1 MSDQAKYYDY
11 YLVEGPKV
19 KELIE
24 SYYALGEQRS
34 RVLDEACKSVGA
46 IAFINSSG
54 LGDKGDKLRA
64 FAWNADFTFPC
75 PITIKE
81 RSIFNNKPVLIVRG
95 KGNTKEGREY
105 NIKLD
110 SVIKSANESLGSY
123 PCWASY
129 IINHYGVMRTA
140 QGGPSSFHK
149 HATAM
154 LTTNC
159 GMLRERK
166 DALVFCIPN
175 SEDRFRNEVSIPP
188 EFKKLTYGQY
198 YDMTSTL

>member
-19 KELIE
+19 KELIQ
-24 SYYALGEQRS
+24 SYETVGEQRS
-34 RVLDEACKSVGA
+34 MVIDEACRSVGA
-46 IAFINSSG
+46 IAFINSYG

-64 FAWNADFTFPC
+64 FAWDAECTFPC

-81 RSIFNNKPVLIVRG
+81 RSIFNNKPVIVVRG
-95 KGNTKEGREY
+95 KGNTKEGRDY
-105 NIKLD
+105 NKKLD
-110 SVIKSANESLGSY
+110 SVIKSANERLGSY
-123 PCWASY
+123 PCWESY

-140 QGGPSSFHK
+140 QGGPSSFRK

-154 LTTNC
+154 LTTKC
-159 GMLRERK
+159 GMLFERN

-175 SEDRFRNEVSIPP
+175 RVDGFKNEVSIPP
-188 EFKKLTYGQY
+188 DFIKLTYGQY
-198 YDMTSTL
+198 YDMISNQ